1 MSTHFKRI
9 LYGGDYN
16 PNQWTK
22 DIWQEDMRIF
32 KDAHINTA
40 TINVFSWAKI
50 QPSEH
55 EYNFDELDEIV
66 DMLSKENYDIVFATS
81 TAALPGWMVRKY
93 PEVMFTDYEG
103 RQHKFGGRHNAC
115 PNSFVFKHYAR
126 ELAYKLAERYAD
138 NPHVTCW
145 HVSNEYGNECF
156 CENCQKAFRVWL
168 KDKYKTIDAL
178 NRAWNMEFWGHTVYD
193 WDDVVPPN
201 ALSDGIGSE
210 KTAFAGISIDYRR
223 FYSDSQLACFKM
235 ERDAIKSVKPDAFV
249 TTNLMGTFKGL
260 DYFKWAKEMDVVS
273 WDNYP
278 SYDTPWSSIAMTHD
292 LMRGLKDEPFMLMEQ
307 TPSQQNWQ
315 KYNSLKRP
323 GQMRAQSYQTLA
335 HGADTIQFFQL
346 RRSVGGCEKF
356 HGAVI
361 AHVGNENTRVFREV
375 AQLGAELESFGDRT
389 LGSRNEAEVGL
400 IFDWDNYWALEY
412 TSGPSEDLKYV
423 DQIHQYYQ
431 YFYKKNIGV
440 DMIPVDADFSKYK
453 IVVAPVLYMVK
464 DGMKEALENFVKNG
478 GILITT
484 FMSGIVGQSDNVY
497 LGGYPGPL
505 REMAGVWVEEIDA
518 LAPEQKNK
526 AKFADGSTAA
536 CGLLCDLMHLEGA
549 KALASYEEDFYAGMP
564 AASKNTYGKG
574 TTYYIATQFEE
585 EGLAKILDQAV
596 QEAGVSSVIPEETGL
611 EVVTRVSDT
620 TRFYF
625 VMNFTDEE
633 QILPE
638 SLTGKKDMISQKMT
652 EHGMKL
658 KNGMSF
664 YWKNICKQKTAPES
678 EKVGPAL
685 KFMLNIPRA
694 RESVRQAHTLFL

>member
-223 FYSDSQLACFKM
+223 FYSDNQLACFKM

-375 AQLGAELESFGDRT
+375 AQLGAELERFGDRT

-518 LAPEQKNK
+518 LASEQKNK

-536 CGLLCDLMHLEGA
+536 CGLLCDVMHLEGA

-638 SLTGKKDMISQKMT
+638 SLTGKKDMISGKMT

-658 KNGMSF
+658 KK
-664 YWKNICKQKTAPES
+664 WDVLLLE
-678 EKVGPAL
+678 EHL
-685 KFMLNIPRA
+685 
-694 RESVRQAHTLFL
+694 